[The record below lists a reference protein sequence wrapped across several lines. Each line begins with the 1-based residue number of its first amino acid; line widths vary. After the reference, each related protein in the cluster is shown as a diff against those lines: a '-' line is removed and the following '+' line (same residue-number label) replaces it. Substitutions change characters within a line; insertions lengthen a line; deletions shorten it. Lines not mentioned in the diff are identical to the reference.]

1 MCMKT
6 LFRHPPRTL
15 RLHPGSRK
23 GGREECAGRPRDGF
37 GKRSRDVA
45 RATTR
50 LRRRAVRQTQGRV
63 RRQAPAGRPQRAC
76 PRPSCLESASPH
88 RRLGKP
94 LHGKGPSASIP
105 SSPGKRTLHLGFD
118 DDRRPEGR
126 RPAVRS
132 RARRNAHISE
142 HRPQRCV
149 RRPGASPASRGTR
162 SRASRER
169 GVAACTRTVASAKG
183 AIGFRPRT
191 RCATLSPEC
200 RPDSSCPAGCGV
212 GAVGQLVRVPGWE
225 SRAGACAPWEFE
237 REC

>member
-1 MCMKT
+1 M
-6 LFRHPPRTL
+6 
-15 RLHPGSRK
+15 
-23 GGREECAGRPRDGF
+23 
-37 GKRSRDVA
+37 
-45 RATTR
+45 
-50 LRRRAVRQTQGRV
+50 
-63 RRQAPAGRPQRAC
+63 RRQAPAGRPQLAS
-76 PRPSCLESASPH
+76 PRPSRLESASPH
-88 RRLGKP
+88 RRLEKP
-94 LHGKGPSASIP
+94 LHGNGPSASVP
-105 SSPGKRTLHLGFD
+105 SGPGKRTLHLGLD

-142 HRPQRCV
+142 HRCRRYV

-200 RPDSSCPAGCGV
+200 GPDSSCPAGCGV
-212 GAVGQLVRVPGWE
+212 GVVGQLVRCPGGRAAREPVRLGSSNASVECGVLHDNCHLDFCSTLGDTDAVVPVT
-225 SRAGACAPWEFE
+225 SSV
-237 REC
+237 